1 MTGTPCSDKKDMR
14 LRDDNQLMQPK
25 LAKRVLFLQA
35 ILTLA
40 VTVAAAAFGR
50 VPALSVFIGGL
61 ACLVANAA
69 VALAIFRD
77 YQASEPGQLLSRLYA
92 AEGLRILLLIGS
104 FAAAFLTIDGLSL
117 PALLG
122 GYFLVQVLA
131 PMIAAQT
138 APNARHQPGPTAAN
152 RPGAPRETSDQA
164 TS

>member
-1 MTGTPCSDKKDMR
+1 MR
-14 LRDDNQLMQPK
+14 LRDDNQLTQPR

-40 VTVAAAAFGR
+40 VTVAAAAFGF

-69 VALAIFRD
+69 VALVIFRD
-77 YQASEPGQLLSRLYA
+77 YRAPEPGQLLSRLYA
-92 AEGLRILLLIGS
+92 AEVLRILLLIGS

-138 APNARHQPGPTAAN
+138 APNARHHPGPTAAPDLV
-152 RPGAPRETSDQA
+152 RRVQASDQA

>member
-1 MTGTPCSDKKDMR
+1 MR
-14 LRDDNQLMQPK
+14 LRDDNQLTQPK

-40 VTVAAAAFGR
+40 VTVAAAAFGL

-69 VALAIFRD
+69 VALVIFRD
-77 YQASEPGQLLSRLYA
+77 YQASQPAQLLSRLYA
-92 AEGLRILLLIGS
+92 AEVLRILLLIGS

-138 APNARHQPGPTAAN
+138 APNARHQPGPRAAN
-152 RPGAPRETSDQA
+152 GPGAPRETSDQA